1 MKRLNVK
8 KLNSRIDKVVS
19 SEEALSEIV
28 PIDWPE
34 DIINGNKK
42 VCVANIVKE
51 ECSNVIRYSCKFL

>member
-8 KLNSRIDKVVS
+8 KLISRIDKVVS

-42 VCVANIVKE
+42 VCVTNIVKE
-51 ECSNVIRYSCKFL
+51 E